1 MLATEIT
8 AQELK
13 KKLDSGEALHLID
26 VREPA
31 EHRICR
37 IEGAELIPMRQ
48 VAHALDALKA
58 KSVSGPLVCYCHH
71 GVRSLQVASWLRQRG
86 LEAQSLAGG
95 IESWSVSV
103 DAGVP
108 RY

>member
-1 MLATEIT
+1 MLPIEIT
-8 AQELK
+8 PQELK
-13 KKLDSGEALHLID
+13 RKLDAGETLHLID

-48 VAHALDALKA
+48 VAHTLDALTE
-58 KSVSGPLVCYCHH
+58 KSAAGPLVCYCHH

-86 LEAQSLAGG
+86 LGAQSLSGG
-95 IESWSVSV
+95 IEAWSVSV
-103 DAGVP
+103 DSGVA